1 LKKFFFRV
9 GPSPVDLAGLDP
21 TGLTRSPAQKNTR
34 VSFLTRA
41 CNHYY
46 SSELYFTWTVKHN
59 NERTNAC
66 NDKNKCNVKRN
77 VWSLPGNWDRRR
89 RWRWNCC
96 AGSVV
101 TGSGD
106 DEDDQRWVFFSSGFS
121 LLFWNDE
128 APVFSSS
135 PSFPSLF
142 FLLFS
147 PVHPSLFFSS
157 IPLCL
162 VFIFHVFP
170 PCSALLSS
178 PSVFFL
184 SPRLLSVF
192 FCVFL
197 SLLPPVSIVSPSVF
211 FVRLSLPSSICLS
224 SCVSSLSPLL
234 SRFFSPP
241 SSLVSF
247 LHLPLVQYILWL
259 L

>member
-1 LKKFFFRV
+1 MHAMTKKN
-9 GPSPVDLAGLDP
+9 A
-21 TGLTRSPAQKNTR
+21 
-34 VSFLTRA
+34 
-41 CNHYY
+41 
-46 SSELYFTWTVKHN
+46 TWR
-59 NERTNAC
+59 EMCEAY
-66 NDKNKCNVKRN
+66 
-77 VWSLPGNWDRRR
+77 L
-89 RWRWNCC
+89 
-96 AGSVV
+96 V
-101 TGSGD
+101 TET
-106 DEDDQRWVFFSSGFS
+106 DEDDGDETAAQDRWWLVLGTMKMINAGSFFLLVFLCFFEMMKPLCSPPLRLSLPFSFCFS
-121 LLFWNDE
+121 LLYT
-128 APVFSSS
+128 PLSFSLLSLS
-135 PSFPSLF
+135 VSSLF
-142 FLLFS
+142 FMCFA
-147 PVHPSLFFSS
+147 
-157 IPLCL
+157 
-162 VFIFHVFP
+162 

-178 PSVFFL
+178 PSIFFL